1 MASYKFGVTG
11 QDRKK
16 LVGAISE
23 ILDTPMNYLGA
34 PTFAYEIGDYRVEKD
49 GTVTGEYSL
58 NLMAALGQKGFAYET
73 EPTFHLITPRG
84 TFLISDH
91 FATAEEADAAGYG
104 NYFHHEGRDVYI
116 KTNPEGTTEHS
127 KRFAVVGAAF
137 ATEAPVEEPPKQD
150 APQDETLHV
159 AATAAEEAD
168 RVSIEYPLEG
178 FTPEALDNLTKMVLA
193 KEPLLKKALGTEELP
208 IQIETDR
215 ICFPWFRLRDEN
227 GSVAAYSQFIAA
239 LCEAAKT
246 KKRVTAKAPD
256 GAFENEAFT
265 MRVWLVGLGLVGS
278 EYSACRKLMGHGL
291 SGDSAWRYGKPKK
304 EAIGSDNQ
312 K

>member
-34 PTFAYEIGDYRVEKD
+34 PTFAYEIGDYRVEKN

-91 FATAEEADAAGYG
+91 FATAEEANAAGYG

-116 KTNPEGTTEHS
+116 KTDPEGATEHS
-127 KRFAVVGAAF
+127 KRFAVVGTAF
-137 ATEAPVEEPPKQD
+137 APEAPVEGTPKQD
-150 APQDETLHV
+150 ALRGEIPNM
-159 AATAAEEAD
+159 AAIASEEANLG
-168 RVSIEYPLEG
+168 SIEYPLEG
-178 FTPEALDNLTKMVLA
+178 FTPEALDNLTKMIQA
-193 KEPLLKKALGTEELP
+193 KEPLLKKALDMNDLP
-208 IQIETDR
+208 IQVLEDR
-215 ICFPWFRLRDEN
+215 ICFPWFRLNEDN
-227 GSVAAYSQFIAA
+227 GAVAAYSQFIAA
-239 LCEAAKT
+239 LCETAKT
-246 KKRVTAKAPD
+246 KKRVTAKAPEGD
-256 GAFENEAFT
+256 FENEAFT

-291 SGDSAWRYGKPKK
+291 NGDSAWRYGKPKRK
-304 EAIGSDNQ
+304 AAGPDNQ